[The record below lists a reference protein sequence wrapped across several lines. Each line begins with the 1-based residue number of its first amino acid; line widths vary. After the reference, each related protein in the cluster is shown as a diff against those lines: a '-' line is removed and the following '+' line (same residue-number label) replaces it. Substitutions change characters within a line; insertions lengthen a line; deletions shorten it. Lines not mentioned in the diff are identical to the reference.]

1 MEIVVGVDAELAAD
15 AAVDAEATVA
25 VAATVAVDAEATV
38 AAAVEATAVA
48 VAVTVVAVAVTV
60 VAAATT
66 GRSDGP
72 TRPVTARDSAT
83 AIGPAT
89 MTRPAAEVPPSQTPL
104 PEAAAAVMAD
114 PFRTAKERG
123 PAPLFF

>member
-1 MEIVVGVDAELAAD
+1 MEIVVGVDAELAA
-15 AAVDAEATVA
+15 A
-25 VAATVAVDAEATV
+25 VAATAAVEVTVAAAAGAIVAAVAGATV
-38 AAAVEATAVA
+38 AAAAEATA
-48 VAVTVVAVAVTV
+48 VAVAVTV